1 MFRSALRATPA
12 FRAGLAPH
20 HITTP
25 LHSSTKQDQID
36 FIPTPTPTPT
46 TMFRSALRATPAFR
60 AGLAPRLTQVNARAM
75 SSATHAHQPQKGK
88 VRTFLAQ
95 IPVDV

>member
-1 MFRSALRATPA
+1 
-12 FRAGLAPH
+12 
-20 HITTP
+20 
-25 LHSSTKQDQID
+25 
-36 FIPTPTPTPT
+36 
-46 TMFRSALRATPAFR
+46 MFRSALRATPAFR